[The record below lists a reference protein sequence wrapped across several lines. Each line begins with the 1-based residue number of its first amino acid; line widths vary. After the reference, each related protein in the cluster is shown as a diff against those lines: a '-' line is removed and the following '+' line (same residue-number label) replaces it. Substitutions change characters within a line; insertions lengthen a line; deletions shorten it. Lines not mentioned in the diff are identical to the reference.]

1 MIGCSAWRRAL
12 EFNGRFVECSPSL
25 LPIIPIVMPELRH
38 DPIQR
43 RWVIIATERS
53 RRPADFPHIDPPPNG
68 GSCPF
73 CEGNE
78 GKTPPEIAALRNGSG
93 PNQPG
98 WEVRVVPNKF
108 PALRIEGGL
117 DRKGVGAYDMMNGV
131 GAHEVIIETP
141 EHSLELEDAPL
152 EHIHKVLCVYRER
165 LADLL
170 RDRRFKYV
178 LIFKNHGAAAGA
190 SLSHPHTQLI
200 ATPVTPL
207 TLAEELNS
215 AKDHFREKERCL
227 FCDLIEQELESG
239 QRVVISGEQF
249 VALAPFAS
257 RFPFEMF
264 IAPRHHHHSFAEAG
278 DSMLYDLAVVLKEL
292 LLRIKKCL
300 NDPPYNFLIH
310 TIPNTQARRRHAS
323 DWETI
328 ELDYHWHI
336 EFIPRLTQVAGFEWG
351 TGFYINPTAPEEAAE
366 YLRQVQL

>member
-1 MIGCSAWRRAL
+1 
-12 EFNGRFVECSPSL
+12 
-25 LPIIPIVMPELRH
+25 MPELRH
-38 DPIQR
+38 DPIQK
-43 RWVIIATERS
+43 RWVIIATERG
-53 RRPADFPHIDPPPNG
+53 RRPDDFPRHEPAPANA
-68 GSCPF
+68 SCPF

-78 GKTPPEIAALRNGSG
+78 SKTPPEIAAIRNGTA

-117 DRKGVGAYDMMNGV
+117 DRKGLGAYDRMNGV

-141 EHSLELEDAPL
+141 QHSLDLGDAPL
-152 EHIHKVLCVYRER
+152 DHIHKVLRMYRER
-165 LADLL
+165 LVDLL
-170 RDRRFKYV
+170 RDQRFKYV

-207 TLAEELNS
+207 TLVEELDA
-215 AKDHFREKERCL
+215 AKEHYRDKERCI
-227 FCDLIEQELESG
+227 FCDLINQELDSG
-239 QRVVISGEQF
+239 HRVVVAGDQF
-249 VALAPFAS
+249 VALTPFAS
-257 RFPFEMF
+257 RFPFELF
-264 IAPRHHHHSFAEAG
+264 IAPRHHHHSFAEA
-278 DSMLYDLAVVLKEL
+278 DDDMLYHLAAVLKDV

-300 NDPPYNFLIH
+300 KDPPYNFLIH
-310 TIPNTQARRRHAS
+310 TIPNVQARHKHGS

-351 TGFYINPTAPEEAAE
+351 TGFYINPTAPEDAAK
-366 YLRQVQL
+366 YLRDIEL

>member
-1 MIGCSAWRRAL
+1 
-12 EFNGRFVECSPSL
+12 
-25 LPIIPIVMPELRH
+25 MPELRH

-43 RWVIIATERS
+43 RWVIIATERG
-53 RRPADFPHIDPPPNG
+53 RRPDDFPRNEAMPAG
-68 GSCPF
+68 GFCPF

-78 GKTPPEIAALRNGSG
+78 SKTPPEIMAIRNGTG

-117 DRKGVGAYDMMNGV
+117 DRKGIGAYDQMNGV

-141 EHSLELEDAPL
+141 RHSLDLGEAPL
-152 EHIHKVLCVYRER
+152 EHIHKVLRVYRER
-165 LADLL
+165 LVDLL
-170 RDRRFKYV
+170 RDQRFKYV
-178 LIFKNHGAAAGA
+178 LIFKNHGSAAGA

-207 TLAEELNS
+207 TLVEELNA
-215 AKDHFREKERCL
+215 AKDHYSEKERCL
-227 FCDLIEQELESG
+227 FCDLINQELDSG
-239 QRVVISGEQF
+239 QRIVLAGEQF

-257 RFPFEMF
+257 RFPFELF
-264 IAPRHHHHSFAEAG
+264 IAPRYHHHSFA
-278 DSMLYDLAVVLKEL
+278 DSSDEMLYQLAVTLKDV

-300 NDPPYNFLIH
+300 KDPPYNFLIH
-310 TIPNTQARRRHAS
+310 TIPNVKSRRKRDA

-336 EFIPRLTQVAGFEWG
+336 EFIPRLTQMAGFEWG
-351 TGFYINPTAPEEAAE
+351 TGFYINPTAPEEAAK
-366 YLRQVQL
+366 YLRETEI